1 MASVREHV
9 EELIRLVEHGQFL
22 EAIERFYAEDATMQ
36 ENSRPPRAGLAA
48 LLENERKVL
57 VSCQEVRTKHAN
69 SFVVDGD
76 RAAIHWEFEFI
87 DFEGRSRRVDEIA
100 YQLWGGGKIIVERF
114 FYDPAPA
121 R

>member
-1 MASVREHV
+1 MPVREHV
-9 EELIRLVEHGQFL
+9 EELIRLAEQGEFL
-22 EAIERFYAEDATMQ
+22 EAIAKFYAEDASMQ
-36 ENSRPPRAGLAA
+36 ENGRPPRVGLAA
-48 LLENERKVL
+48 LLENERRVL
-57 VSCQEVRTKHAN
+57 NSCKEVRIKRAN

-100 YQLWGGGKIIVERF
+100 YQLWREGKIVAERF

-121 R
+121 K